1 VIQLCFPDPP
11 ACAPP
16 LSSARSLA
24 PPLLV
29 LLHPFVKVSFFFPQ
43 EETCS
48 SLLVLIPLVIFLLL
62 LLPPSSVPWSLL
74 GIDPT
79 DPSIVSP
86 LFYIRINPQMDV
98 RCDVVLFCSESV
110 SPYTSR
116 SIAFW

>member
-1 VIQLCFPDPP
+1 VTQLCFPDP
-11 ACAPP
+11 AAYVPP

-29 LLHPFVKVSFFFPQ
+29 LLRPFVKVSFFSPQ

-74 GIDPT
+74 LPLTAT
-79 DPSIVSP
+79 DRVG
-86 LFYIRINPQMDV
+86 
-98 RCDVVLFCSESV
+98 
-110 SPYTSR
+110 
-116 SIAFW
+116 